1 MRLSALVSPTMAA
14 LPLFLVV
21 FVLIPLPLFVWWL
34 WCLIQALKVPDSAW
48 AAADQN
54 KLLYVVL
61 MIFLGVIGTI
71 AYAVVARPA
80 LRRAG
85 ATV

>member
-1 MRLSALVSPTMAA
+1 MDVVILLALVPLLM
-14 LPLFLVV
+14 LPLF
-21 FVLIPLPLFVWWL
+21 IWWL
-34 WCLIQALKVPDSAW
+34 WCLIQALRVPDTAW

-61 MIFLGVIGTI
+61 MVFLGAIGTI

-80 LRRAG
+80 LRSAG
-85 ATV
+85 ASV